1 MSQCPSCG
9 RESRPGARFCDGCGT
24 PFAVD
29 RSVERRKL
37 ATLLFCDMVGSTALA
52 ERVDPETVHDIMFQY
67 FTEMRSAIERHG
79 GTLEKFIGDAV
90 VAVFGV
96 PTAHEDDALRAVRA
110 ASDMLERLDA
120 LNERLAQRYGTTIGL
135 RIGVN
140 SGEVVTGD
148 PAPGASLV
156 TGDAV
161 NLAARLEQAAA
172 AGEVLLGPSTY
183 DLVRHTVTAEPGEPL
198 NLKGKA
204 LPVTPFRLLQVERT
218 GLERRQPWAN
228 LVGRADELE
237 QLGSALEAAVASTG
251 AVAALVVGE
260 PGIGK
265 SALAQAFLRDRAPES
280 RAFVTQCLRYGEA
293 AYWPLAQLIRAI
305 GHITEGQDRSEA
317 RLRLA
322 EILEGISDREAVLR
336 PLEQV
341 MGLIDGLAS
350 ANEIAWATRRL
361 LEAAAGGRPVVVI
374 VDDIQW
380 AEPPFLELLENVRER
395 VSCALL
401 LIMLARP
408 ELEAQPQRTVEI
420 RLGALDDRQAAD
432 VVDELLGDTPL
443 DDGEREQVL
452 AAADG
457 NPLFLGEL
465 VSYLRQ
471 GGSIASGV
479 PASLEMLL
487 SARLDAL
494 PPAERSTLEHASIE
508 GEVFH
513 RGAVSTLSSG
523 GTASALAAT
532 LLSLEKSGFIRPTT
546 ATIAGEVAFRF
557 HHLMVRDVA
566 YRSAPKRRR
575 ALLHVRFADWL
586 TDTVADQ
593 AGETSELVG
602 FHLEQAWLL
611 NAELGTPDDD
621 TIEVGARAAELL
633 AIAARRSLAR
643 GDARTAATLLPRA
656 AAMAASARARAEITL
671 ACGIAMREVGDFAQ
685 SEVLLGELV
694 AEASDEDWRDL
705 GAHARVEFA
714 MLKLFAP
721 PYLSGEELR
730 EAGEGALATF
740 AELGDDRGLALAYLL
755 LAEERWNALHCAE
768 METLLEQAVV
778 HAERSAD
785 DRLVS
790 MAVSQLSRAVLFGP
804 RPALEAA
811 LRCDQLLER
820 ARPLG
825 PTVEANISM
834 MLGALEAATG
844 NSDRSERLAESSTK
858 VLEELSTGPAVA
870 RSHMY
875 AGFAGLVGC
884 DWERAERE
892 LRASYVLLEE
902 LGERGI
908 ASSVVALLARALVE
922 TGQHEEA
929 ETLARLALEWA
940 ADDDVASQAYA
951 RAALARV
958 LVDRGDHDEARRY
971 ALDTIALS
979 ADSDFV
985 IQRADVHLD
994 AALVLR
1000 ACADD
1005 EQAAAAATGAIAL
1018 YRAKGSTVALERASL
1033 LVLH

>member
-37 ATLLFCDMVGSTALA
+37 ATLLFCDMVGSTALG

-120 LNERLAQRYGTTIGL
+120 LNERLVQRYGTTIGL

-218 GLERRQPWAN
+218 GLERRQPWAK

-280 RAFVTQCLRYGEA
+280 RAFGTQCLRYGEA

-322 EILEGISDREAVLR
+322 EILDEISDREAVLR

-395 VSCALL
+395 VNCALL

-408 ELEAQPQRTVEI
+408 EIEAQPQRSVEI
-420 RLGALDDRQAAD
+420 QLGALDDRQAAD
-432 VVDELLGDTPL
+432 VVDELRG
-443 DDGEREQVL
+443 RCI
-452 AAADG
+452 
-457 NPLFLGEL
+457 
-465 VSYLRQ
+465 S
-471 GGSIASGV
+471 
-479 PASLEMLL
+479 
-487 SARLDAL
+487 
-494 PPAERSTLEHASIE
+494 RS
-508 GEVFH
+508 
-513 RGAVSTLSSG
+513 R
-523 GTASALAAT
+523 
-532 LLSLEKSGFIRPTT
+532 
-546 ATIAGEVAFRF
+546 
-557 HHLMVRDVA
+557 
-566 YRSAPKRRR
+566 
-575 ALLHVRFADWL
+575 
-586 TDTVADQ
+586 
-593 AGETSELVG
+593 
-602 FHLEQAWLL
+602 
-611 NAELGTPDDD
+611 
-621 TIEVGARAAELL
+621 GARAGARRGRREPTVPRRAGVVSPARRLDCL
-633 AIAARRSLAR
+633 RRPCQPRDAAVREARRS
-643 GDARTAATLLPRA
+643 ATSGA
-656 AAMAASARARAEITL
+656 VHARACE
-671 ACGIAMREVGDFAQ
+671 
-685 SEVLLGELV
+685 
-694 AEASDEDWRDL
+694 
-705 GAHARVEFA
+705 H
-714 MLKLFAP
+714 
-721 PYLSGEELR
+721 
-730 EAGEGALATF
+730 
-740 AELGDDRGLALAYLL
+740 
-755 LAEERWNALHCAE
+755 
-768 METLLEQAVV
+768 
-778 HAERSAD
+778 
-785 DRLVS
+785 
-790 MAVSQLSRAVLFGP
+790 
-804 RPALEAA
+804 
-811 LRCDQLLER
+811 
-820 ARPLG
+820 
-825 PTVEANISM
+825 
-834 MLGALEAATG
+834 
-844 NSDRSERLAESSTK
+844 
-858 VLEELSTGPAVA
+858 
-870 RSHMY
+870 
-875 AGFAGLVGC
+875 
-884 DWERAERE
+884 
-892 LRASYVLLEE
+892 
-902 LGERGI
+902 
-908 ASSVVALLARALVE
+908 
-922 TGQHEEA
+922 
-929 ETLARLALEWA
+929 
-940 ADDDVASQAYA
+940 
-951 RAALARV
+951 
-958 LVDRGDHDEARRY
+958 RR
-971 ALDTIALS
+971 
-979 ADSDFV
+979 
-985 IQRADVHLD
+985 
-994 AALVLR
+994 
-1000 ACADD
+1000 
-1005 EQAAAAATGAIAL
+1005 
-1018 YRAKGSTVALERASL
+1018 
-1033 LVLH
+1033 